1 MRPSVSTTATVEYG
15 YGASAAGVG
24 VTVWTQPAHMLGVR
38 RRIVFDPSPSSSLSL
53 SQILTPSGPRVCV
66 LVNIGLFPSHLAVAI
81 SQSRNNLS
89 SRIGCNPT
97 PDPTAA
103 AARVLG

>member
-1 MRPSVSTTATVEYG
+1 MPRREAYRLRPFAFLVPFSLPDSDSVG
-15 YGASAAGVG
+15 
-24 VTVWTQPAHMLGVR
+24 L
-38 RRIVFDPSPSSSLSL
+38 
-53 SQILTPSGPRVCV
+53 PRVCV
-66 LVNIGLFPSHLAVAI
+66 LVNIGLSPSHLAVAI